1 VTGIADRTRRRK
13 LVRGGSHTAGRTSSQ
28 MAHPAGSSGLSRCV
42 HGIRDLDGGG
52 QTTRLDTP
60 PGPKV
65 RGGRMA
71 LHRIVVPVDTARRS
85 DDALA
90 AALRVA
96 DPRAGRLRLVHVRTW
111 QPSPPPSREDPFF
124 PTDGGELFTE
134 TPEQAADL
142 IDDALR
148 YVRDRGVVADGI
160 VVEAPRPMVA
170 PAIVGAAAVWGAD
183 AIVVCRRPRRTL
195 GVLLRGRVCEQV
207 LRDASCPVLVVGP
220 RPA

>member
-1 VTGIADRTRRRK
+1 MSEPGSRPRPHPERTR
-13 LVRGGSHTAGRTSSQ
+13 SS
-28 MAHPAGSSGLSRCV
+28 R
-42 HGIRDLDGGG
+42 
-52 QTTRLDTP
+52 
-60 PGPKV
+60 
-65 RGGRMA
+65 
-71 LHRIVVPVDTARRS
+71 
-85 DDALA
+85 
-90 AALRVA
+90 
-96 DPRAGRLRLVHVRTW
+96 
-111 QPSPPPSREDPFF
+111 
-124 PTDGGELFTE
+124 PTELFTE